1 MSIGHWSRL
10 SLVRPQCGSLREG
23 LSSRTT
29 CRFSALMTPMRAIM
43 VGPLSST
50 TRSRAS
56 TAACHSASCC
66 SGLGELLDVF
76 GGVVEGDELA
86 AAGKG
91 NRIVEGARPIS
102 HDATARTG
110 PRRRRDEGSTISVYY
125 GHACV
130 AVLRHM
136 RGRRSRGQIRREKGS
151 GHSSRFSITVAVL
164 L

>member
-1 MSIGHWSRL
+1 MRVL
-10 SLVRPQCGSLREG
+10 LRIEHPLDIPIECSQHADARHHG
-23 LSSRTT
+23 
-29 CRFSALMTPMRAIM
+29 RAIEFDDQEQRFDR
-43 VGPLSST
+43 GLPLIEILF
-50 TRSRAS
+50 
-56 TAACHSASCC
+56 
-66 SGLGELLDVF
+66 GLGKLLDIVRS
-76 GGVVEGDELA
+76 VLEGDELA

-136 RGRRSRGQIRREKGS
+136 RGRRSRGQIRREQQAQSRREKGS
-151 GHSSRFSITVAVL
+151 GHSSRF
-164 L
+164 